1 MLMIYSH
8 RRSGTNFL
16 NATIK
21 MNFGVDIKTSHE
33 LPGARTDP
41 SHDKIYILRD
51 GRDVLTASYY
61 YWINGGSPHFNIG
74 GTINQYNISFGQF
87 LRGETPLDRIDERC
101 IHYNHVVDPVC
112 NWINHTRW
120 IYFMYTVRY
129 EDLKNDLHNVM
140 IEISK
145 EFDFPLIYKE
155 AKTITKL
162 TGVKPRKGII
172 GDYKNAFDEKDLEY
186 FWQKAGERMVELGY
200 ER

>member
-1 MLMIYSH
+1 LLDLNLGLETKKGGHQQIEQEW
-8 RRSGTNFL
+8 RRVEPKSL
-16 NATIK
+16 
-21 MNFGVDIKTSHE
+21 
-33 LPGARTDP
+33 
-41 SHDKIYILRD
+41 YIVRD